1 VIAVRRLGS
10 IVALGALLGMFG
22 AGVTAAPALAGR
34 GHGWQVAPARP
45 FTLPASFCG
54 FRVRV
59 TFPVNKEYS
68 KILKS
73 SDGSMTSLVTGSLR
87 VSFTNLETRNT
98 ITENVS
104 GPAKITMHSD
114 GSATFL
120 GRGTGFEILMPAD
133 AQRFGLPN
141 VSVVAGALK
150 EQDAP
155 DGTITSLSLH
165 GHVLVDVC
173 AALG

>member
-1 VIAVRRLGS
+1 
-10 IVALGALLGMFG
+10 M
-22 AGVTAAPALAGR
+22 
-34 GHGWQVAPARP
+34 
-45 FTLPASFCG
+45 
-54 FRVRV
+54 
-59 TFPVNKEYS
+59 TFPVDKEYS

-87 VSFTNLETRNT
+87 VSFANPETGST

-104 GPAKITMHSD
+104 GPAKITVHPD

-120 GRGTGFEILMPAD
+120 GRGTGFEILMRAD

-141 VSVVAGALK
+141 VSVVAGALT

-165 GHVLVDVC
+165 GHVQVDIC
-173 AALG
+173 AALS